1 MVLQQIWVEHLM
13 VSVVAFIV
21 TVDSDA
27 RQDGKHCQAE
37 LSASLNLFNGQVTV
51 ISCLLES
58 PHREKMSQG
67 GTS

>member
-1 MVLQQIWVEHLM
+1 MM
-13 VSVVAFIV
+13 SVVAFIV